1 MGHPLA
7 PDLSKLSLEE
17 LNTKYSELTKRLNM
31 AHRWGN
37 SVMVGQLQLLLQ
49 DYQMELAERNRK
61 QIEELEKNSKQ
72 FSKIIDI
79 K

>member
-7 PDLSKLSLEE
+7 PDLTKLSLEE
-17 LNTKYSELTKRLNM
+17 LNAKYSELTKRLNM

-37 SVMVGQLQLLLQ
+37 TAMVGQLQLLLQ
-49 DYQMELAERNRK
+49 DYQTELAERNRK